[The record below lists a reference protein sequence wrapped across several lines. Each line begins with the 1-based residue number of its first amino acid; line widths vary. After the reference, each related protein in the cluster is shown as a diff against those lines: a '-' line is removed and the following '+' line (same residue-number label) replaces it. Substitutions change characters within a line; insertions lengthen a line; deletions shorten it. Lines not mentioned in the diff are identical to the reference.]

1 MSPAVRQPA
10 SPAATVSP
18 RLQPLLPAVG
28 SVLPPSS
35 FPASTCGLRW
45 YLTTWY
51 VMDPSQGQSSPV
63 DLTNDNDDEIMQP
76 SQLETQVKK
85 DVSLQREYTIGS
97 HQYGTSIL
105 SRHLSSCKQ
114 KPKYED
120 VGNML
125 IDHEG
130 KLRAK
135 KIDHNR
141 MFCTYFELV
150 QDGLKVIGDSF
161 YKVRESV
168 RWNSAYKM
176 LDTAIKYRRTFSSLQ
191 LLDTNYKHCPSHE
204 EWVRVEKICDFL
216 MPFNEITK
224 LFSGST
230 YLTSNLYFRQVW
242 KIEYLLTMNMKSGD
256 SVIKDMACGMKI
268 QFDKYS
274 EQYSVILVITYQ
286 EKLDVVKNKL
296 YKLFEA
302 YKATSLTATTSS
314 TASTSQCEN
323 VVAMEASDDF
333 DDEFLDYCVQDNMQ
347 NGKFA
352 LDVYLNE
359 PQMDMKR
366 LKTYDRLGRRAAGE
380 PSQRVIDLGGRGS
393 FFIASAKYGE
403 WEGFLN
409 PLHLWLRREI
419 VKYVEFAASDFNCNH
434 SADVASIVDGDF
446 DRL

>member
-1 MSPAVRQPA
+1 
-10 SPAATVSP
+10 
-18 RLQPLLPAVG
+18 
-28 SVLPPSS
+28 
-35 FPASTCGLRW
+35 
-45 YLTTWY
+45 
-51 VMDPSQGQSSPV
+51 MDPSQGQSSPV

-85 DVSLQREYTIGS
+85 RRLTSEVWNHFIRIAKTASSDKEMARCKYCNREYTIGS

-274 EQYSVILVITYQ
+274 EQYSVILAITYQ

-333 DDEFLDYCVQDNMQ
+333 DVD
-347 NGKFA
+347 GGGGGGGSR
-352 LDVYLNE
+352 
-359 PQMDMKR
+359 R

-409 PLHLWLRREI
+409 PFHLWLRREI
-419 VKYVEFAASDFNCNH
+419 VKYVEFAASDFDCNH